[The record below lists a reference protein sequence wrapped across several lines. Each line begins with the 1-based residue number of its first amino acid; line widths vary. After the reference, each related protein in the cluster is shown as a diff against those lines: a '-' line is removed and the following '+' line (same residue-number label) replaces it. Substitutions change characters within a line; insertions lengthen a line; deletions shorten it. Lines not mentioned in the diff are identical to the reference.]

1 MDDDTLAAAAAA
13 CHTSFMQSDK
23 FRFSRP
29 FSPNAPMNFSQRFTF
44 LFSAPTFEAEDL
56 EGLRVQEIIAA
67 IQRLGFQV
75 IRAPRIEDAEI
86 AVQTDAAIGCLV
98 VDWGKKGLEGKA
110 ASLINVMR
118 RRGLEMPIVLLVRRK
133 RFEDV
138 PVEVLDF
145 IDGYVFLAEET
156 PEFIAR
162 NLVSRLTQY
171 AEALKTPFFGALVDY
186 AEEGN
191 QLWTCPGHNG
201 GIFYSRSPIGRIFR
215 EHLGEAIFRDDLDNS
230 IVELGDL
237 LTHEGPALAA
247 QKEAA
252 AIFGAEKTYFVL
264 NGTSASNK
272 IALSALVTDGDLVL
286 FDRNNHKAAHHGA
299 LLLAGGIPIYLPT
312 DRNAYG
318 LIGPIRAAALDETA
332 IRAAIRANPLVK
344 DADAWRRERPFR
356 AAVIE
361 QCTYDGTIYD
371 ARHILAKIGPL
382 CEYILFDEAWAG
394 FMKFHPIYAGRF
406 AMGLANLDA
415 EAPGIIATQSTHKQ
429 LASFS
434 QASQI
439 HVKDSHIRGQRRRV
453 EHRRFNESFLLHA
466 STSPFYPLFASL
478 DVGAQMMKGRS
489 GEVLWDDTIRL
500 GIELRK
506 KLRAVRQEFE
516 RRESDPARR
525 WFFDPFVPDMVR
537 LPDAADERGV
547 HEVPWESVA
556 TDALASH
563 AHFWELSPG
572 ARWHGFES
580 VVPGFAIT
588 DPNKLTL
595 LTPGF
600 DRVTGEYEAHGI
612 PAPVVAQYLRENRV
626 VAEKF
631 DLNSLLFLLTP
642 GVEASK
648 AGTLVSAL
656 VAFKRLH
663 DDNALLETAFPKFVA
678 GRPKRYRGL
687 RLRDLCRDMH
697 VFFRGENVSALQK
710 AQFVAEHLPEPAM
723 TPHEAARQLVRN
735 NVDYLPISD
744 VEGRVAATL
753 FVVYPPGIATI
764 VPGERL
770 SARAR
775 PMIDYLTAFERSS
788 NLFPGFET
796 EVQGV
801 YREVDESGTTRFYT
815 YVVRE

>member
-1 MDDDTLAAAAAA
+1 
-13 CHTSFMQSDK
+13 
-23 FRFSRP
+23 
-29 FSPNAPMNFSQRFTF
+29 
-44 LFSAPTFEAEDL
+44 
-56 EGLRVQEIIAA
+56 V
-67 IQRLGFQV
+67 
-75 IRAPRIEDAEI
+75 
-86 AVQTDAAIGCLV
+86 
-98 VDWGKKGLEGKA
+98 
-110 ASLINVMR
+110 R
-118 RRGLEMPIVLLVRRK
+118 RR

-171 AEALKTPFFGALVDY
+171 AETLKTPFFGALVDY
-186 AEEGN
+186 AEQGN

-201 GIFYSRSPIGRIFR
+201 GIFYSRSPIGRIFM
-215 EHLGEAIFRDDLDNS
+215 EHLGEAVFRDDLDNS
-230 IVELGDL
+230 ILELGDL
-237 LTHEGPALAA
+237 LTHEGPALEA

-252 AIFGAEKTYFVL
+252 AIFGAERTYFVL
-264 NGTSASNK
+264 NGTSSSNK
-272 IALSALVTDGDLVL
+272 IGLSALIAEGDLVL

-299 LLLAGGIPIYLPT
+299 MLLTGGIPIYLPT
-312 DRNAYG
+312 DRNAHG
-318 LIGPIRAAALDETA
+318 LIGPIAASALDETA
-332 IRAAIRANPLVK
+332 IREAIRTNPLVK
-344 DADAWRRERPFR
+344 DAGAWQRPRPFR
-356 AAVIE
+356 VAVIE
-361 QCTYDGTIYD
+361 QCTYDGTIYN
-371 ARHILAKIGPL
+371 AQHILSRIGHL
-382 CEYILFDEAWAG
+382 CDYLFFDEAWAG

-406 AMGLANLDA
+406 AMGLTDLGENS
-415 EAPGIIATQSTHKQ
+415 PGIIATQSTHKQ

-453 EHRRFNESFLLHA
+453 EHRRFNESFLQHA

-506 KLRAVRQEFE
+506 KLRAIRQEFE

-537 LPDAADERGV
+537 LQDAAQQGV
-547 HEVPWESVA
+547 HEVPWESIS
-556 TDALASH
+556 TDALATH
-563 AHFWELSPG
+563 AHFWELKPG
-572 ARWHGFES
+572 ARWHGFTG
-580 VVPGFAIT
+580 VQPGYAIT

-600 DRVTGEYEAHGI
+600 NRSTGDYEAHGV

-648 AGTLVSAL
+648 AGTLVSTL

-663 DDNALLETAFPKFVA
+663 DDNVLLDYAIPKFVGA
-678 GRPKRYRGL
+678 RARRYRGA
-687 RLRDLCRDMH
+687 RLRDLCQEMH
-697 VFFRGENVSALQK
+697 AFFRAENVSALQK
-710 AQFVAEHLPEPAM
+710 AQFVAEHLPQPAM
-723 TPHEAARQLVRN
+723 APEEAARALVRN
-735 NVDYLPISD
+735 NVDYLPID
-744 VEGRVAATL
+744 QIEGRIAATL

-770 SARAR
+770 TARAR
-775 PMIDYLTAFERSS
+775 PMIDYLRVFERSS
-788 NLFPGFET
+788 NLFPGFEA
-796 EVQGV
+796 EIQGV
-801 YREVDESGTTRFYT
+801 YREVDASGAIRFHT

>member
-1 MDDDTLAAAAAA
+1 
-13 CHTSFMQSDK
+13 
-23 FRFSRP
+23 
-29 FSPNAPMNFSQRFTF
+29 MNFVQRFTF

-56 EGLRVQEIIAA
+56 EGLRVAEIIAA
-67 IQRLGFQV
+67 IQRMGFQV
-75 IRAPRIEDAEI
+75 IRARRIEDAEM

-110 ASLINVMR
+110 ASLINLMR

-171 AEALKTPFFGALVDY
+171 AETLKTPFFGALVDY
-186 AEEGN
+186 AEQGN

-201 GIFYSRSPIGRIFR
+201 GIFYSRSPIGRIFM
-215 EHLGEAIFRDDLDNS
+215 EHLGEAVFRDDLDNS
-230 IVELGDL
+230 IIELGDL
-237 LTHEGPALAA
+237 LTHEGPALTA

-252 AIFGAEKTYFVL
+252 AVFGAEKTYFVL

-272 IALSALVTDGDLVL
+272 IALSALIAEGDLVL

-299 LLLAGGIPIYLPT
+299 LLITGGIPVYLPT
-312 DRNAYG
+312 DRNAHG
-318 LIGPIRAAALDETA
+318 LIGPIDSGALDETKIREA
-332 IRAAIRANPLVK
+332 IRNNPLVTDK
-344 DADAWRRERPFR
+344 DAWRRERPFR

-361 QCTYDGTIYD
+361 QCTYDGTIYS
-371 ARHILAKIGPL
+371 AQEILARIGKL
-382 CEYILFDEAWAG
+382 CDYILFDEAWAG

-406 AMGLANLDA
+406 AMGLRNLADD
-415 EAPGIIATQSTHKQ
+415 APGIIATQSTHKQ

-439 HVKDSHIRGQRRRV
+439 HVRDSHIRGQRRRV
-453 EHRRFNESFLLHA
+453 EHRRFNESFLQHA

-506 KLRAVRQEFE
+506 KLRAVRNEFE
-516 RRESDPARR
+516 RREPDPARR
-525 WFFDPFVPDMVR
+525 WFFDPFVPDVVR
-537 LPDAADERGV
+537 LPDTADGGV

-563 AHFWELSPG
+563 AHFWELAPG
-572 ARWHGFES
+572 AAWHGFKS

-600 DRVTGEYEAHGI
+600 DRRSGEYEDHGI

-626 VAEKF
+626 VPEKF

-648 AGTLVSAL
+648 AGTLVSSL
-656 VAFKRLH
+656 VAFKRLY
-663 DDNALLETAFPKFVA
+663 DENALLENVFPRFVA
-678 GRPKRYRGL
+678 ANPKRYRGL
-687 RLRDLCRDMH
+687 RLRDLCGEMH
-697 VFFRGENVSALQK
+697 AFFRSANVSALQK
-710 AQFVAEHLPEPAM
+710 AQFTAAHLPEPAM
-723 TPHEAARQLVRN
+723 APNEAGRELVRN
-735 NVDYLPISD
+735 NVDYLPID
-744 VEGRVAATL
+744 EIGGRIAATL

-770 SARAR
+770 DERAR
-775 PMIDYLTAFERSS
+775 PMIEYLKVFERSS
-788 NLFPGFET
+788 NVFPGFDT
-796 EVQGV
+796 EVQGL
-801 YREVDESGTTRFYT
+801 YRERDAAGAVRFYT

>member
-1 MDDDTLAAAAAA
+1 
-13 CHTSFMQSDK
+13 
-23 FRFSRP
+23 
-29 FSPNAPMNFSQRFTF
+29 MNFVQRFTF

-56 EGLRVQEIIAA
+56 EGLRVAEIIAA
-67 IQRLGFQV
+67 IQRMGFQV
-75 IRAPRIEDAEI
+75 IRARRIEDAEM

-110 ASLINVMR
+110 ASLINLMR

-171 AEALKTPFFGALVDY
+171 AETLKTPFFGALVDY
-186 AEEGN
+186 AEQGN

-201 GIFYSRSPIGRIFR
+201 GIFYSRSPIGRIFM
-215 EHLGEAIFRDDLDNS
+215 EHLGEAVFRDDLDNS
-230 IVELGDL
+230 IIELGDL
-237 LTHEGPALAA
+237 LTHEGPALIA

-252 AIFGAEKTYFVL
+252 AVFGAEKTYFVL

-272 IALSALVTDGDLVL
+272 IALSALIAEGDLVL

-299 LLLAGGIPIYLPT
+299 LLITGGIPVYLPT
-312 DRNAYG
+312 DRNAPG
-318 LIGPIRAAALDETA
+318 LIGPIDSGALDETKIREA
-332 IRAAIRANPLVK
+332 IRNNPLVTDK
-344 DADAWRRERPFR
+344 DAWQRERPFR

-361 QCTYDGTIYD
+361 QCTYDGTIYS
-371 ARHILAKIGPL
+371 AQEILARIGKL
-382 CEYILFDEAWAG
+382 CDYILFDEAWAG

-406 AMGLANLDA
+406 AMGLRNLADD
-415 EAPGIIATQSTHKQ
+415 APGIIATQSTHKQ

-439 HVKDSHIRGQRRRV
+439 HVRDSHIRGQRRRV
-453 EHRRFNESFLLHA
+453 EHRRFNESFLQHA

-506 KLRAVRQEFE
+506 KLRAVRNEFE
-516 RRESDPARR
+516 RREPDPARR
-525 WFFDPFVPDMVR
+525 WFFDPFVPDVVR
-537 LPDAADERGV
+537 LPDTADGGV

-563 AHFWELSPG
+563 AHFWELAPG
-572 ARWHGFES
+572 AAWHGFKS

-600 DRVTGEYEAHGI
+600 DRRSGEYEDHGI

-626 VAEKF
+626 VPEKF

-648 AGTLVSAL
+648 AGTLVSSL

-663 DDNALLETAFPKFVA
+663 DENALLENVFPRFVA
-678 GRPKRYRGL
+678 ANPKRYRGL
-687 RLRDLCRDMH
+687 RLRDLCGEMH
-697 VFFRGENVSALQK
+697 AFFRSANVSALQK
-710 AQFVAEHLPEPAM
+710 AQFTAAHLPEPAM
-723 TPHEAARQLVRN
+723 APNEAGRELVRN
-735 NVDYLPISD
+735 NVDYLPID
-744 VEGRVAATL
+744 EIGGRIAATL

-770 SARAR
+770 DERAR
-775 PMIDYLTAFERSS
+775 PMIEYLKVFERSS
-788 NLFPGFET
+788 NVFPGFDT
-796 EVQGV
+796 EVQGL
-801 YREVDESGTTRFYT
+801 YRERDAAGAVRFYT